1 MKKTAILGLI
11 ILFLIVMMPALT
23 AVAQDT
29 STPVPEEPSGS
40 GNMVF
45 VIIGIV
51 VILLVTAYYFM
62 YRKKD

>member
-1 MKKTAILGLI
+1 MKKTTIQVLIVLFFI
-11 ILFLIVMMPALT
+11 ILSPALSI
-23 AVAQDT
+23 AAQDT
-29 STPVPEEPSGS
+29 STPVPDEPSGS

-45 VIIGIV
+45 VVIGIV